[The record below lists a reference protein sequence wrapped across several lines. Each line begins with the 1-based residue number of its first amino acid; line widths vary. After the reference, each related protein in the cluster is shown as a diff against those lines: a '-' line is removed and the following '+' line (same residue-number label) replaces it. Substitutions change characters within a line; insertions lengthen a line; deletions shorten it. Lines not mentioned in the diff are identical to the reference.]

1 MAELQSWND
10 GPAKTAV
17 LEFLERVTTGGS
29 AGFVP
34 PPARVAV
41 LDNDGTLWCERPNYV
56 QAYFILDRL
65 REQAAADADLAADPV
80 VEALLAGDLERAAAG
95 GQDALVGV
103 LLRTHAGMTT
113 DEFIASATR
122 WFEAARH
129 PRFGV
134 PYTELTYR
142 PMIELIDVLRACE
155 FRVFIVTGGGVEFV
169 RAVSEDLYGG
179 APADVVGTA
188 VELSFERRDGR
199 IELVRLPRLL
209 GSPNEGEPKALAIQ
223 QHIGRRPIFAAGNSA
238 GDREMLEHATSG
250 PLPSLGIVVD
260 HDDEVREY
268 AYESLS
274 ATDPQAEPILS
285 SAARFGW
292 TVVSMKRDWATVF
305 GARLDP

>member
-1 MAELQSWND
+1 MDELPSWND
-10 GPAKTAV
+10 GRAKEAV

-41 LDNDGTLWCERPNYV
+41 FDNDGTLWCERPTYV

-65 REQAAADADLAADPV
+65 REQAAADPDLVADPV
-80 VEALLAGDLERAAAG
+80 VGALLAGDLERAAVG
-95 GQDALVGV
+95 GQDALVSV
-103 LLRTHAGMTT
+103 PLRTHAGLTT
-113 DEFIASATR
+113 DEFIASAAR

-142 PMIELIDVLRACE
+142 PMLELIDVLRACE
-155 FRVFIVTGGGVEFV
+155 FRVFVVTGGGVEFV
-169 RAVSEDLYGG
+169 RAVSEELYGV

-188 VELSFERRDGR
+188 VELSFERREGR

-209 GSPNEGEPKALAIQ
+209 GSPNEGVPKALAIQ
-223 QHIGRRPIFAAGNSA
+223 QHIGRRPILAAGNSA
-238 GDREMLEHATSG
+238 GDCEMLEYVTTGPHA
-250 PLPSLGIVVD
+250 SLGIVVD
-260 HDDEVREY
+260 HDDEEREY

-305 GARLDP
+305 GAGLDP